1 MKKRILLKWFIY
13 FLITGLVTAGGISW
27 IIALITSSSY
37 VSVFKL
43 VLIITY
49 VSMLIFGAYKN
60 YKS

>member
-1 MKKRILLKWFIY
+1 MKKYILKWFIY

-27 IIALITSSSY
+27 IIALITGSSY

-49 VSMLIFGAYKN
+49 VSMLLFGAYKTFR
-60 YKS
+60 K